1 MDPIELLY
9 RKMNMERMKVS
20 EYANELKKHTDPEV
34 IQAYSTLKTV
44 HTSTLNGV
52 NLDLAKFLQIRLS
65 TINPPTE

>member
-9 RKMNMERMKVS
+9 RKLNMERMKVS
-20 EYANELKKHTDPEV
+20 EYGNEIKKHTDPEV
-34 IQAYSTLKTV
+34 IQAYSTIQTL